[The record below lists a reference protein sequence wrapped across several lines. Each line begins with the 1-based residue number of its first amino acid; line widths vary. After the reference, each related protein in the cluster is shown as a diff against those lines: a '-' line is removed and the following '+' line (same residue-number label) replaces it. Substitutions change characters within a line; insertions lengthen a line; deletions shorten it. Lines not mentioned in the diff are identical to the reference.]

1 MIRTIGVDP
10 GARYTGYGIVE
21 GDGSSLKYIHHG
33 TIKLPANRPLCERLK
48 IIFEQIGASI
58 REYNPQFMAVE
69 EVFFAKNV
77 KSALSLGQA
86 RGAVILAG
94 VNAGLSVHEY
104 SALSIKQSVAGYGRA
119 AKAQV
124 AGMIQRI
131 FRIDSEIEPNAADA
145 LAVAVCHIN
154 TYSSNMRWNLS
165 ASKDSTSKNST
176 LKNPDR
182 L

>member
-10 GARYTGYGIVE
+10 GSRFTGYGIVE
-21 GDGSSLKYIHHG
+21 GDGYTLKHIHHG
-33 TIKLPANRPLCERLK
+33 TLKLPSARPLVERLK
-48 IIFEQIGASI
+48 IIFDELRAEILQYGP
-58 REYNPQFMAVE
+58 EFMAVE

-94 VNAGLSVHEY
+94 VNSGLSIHEY

-119 AKAQV
+119 AKEQV
-124 AGMIQRI
+124 GGMVRRLLCIGGGL
-131 FRIDSEIEPNAADA
+131 EPNAADA

-154 TYSSNMRWNLS
+154 THCSNIRW
-165 ASKDSTSKNST
+165 KI
-176 LKNPDR
+176 PDR
-182 L
+182 A